1 MTTSDVPGGRA
12 ADAEARIRAA
22 LTQIERIGS
31 EVAARQQREGEQRAE
46 AARRGDLGPDW
57 RAVQRRVDAG
67 ETTLDAVFGGTD
79 ETHEAVAPRARSRAR
94 LQALASQPQDQV
106 PESVADAR
114 GTLKQLRARFGRQTG
129 DLA

>member
-1 MTTSDVPGGRA
+1 MTGSDVPGGRA

-22 LTQIERIGS
+22 LAQIERIGS
-31 EVAARQQREGEQRAE
+31 EVAARQQREGDQRAE

-79 ETHEAVAPRARSRAR
+79 ESREAVALRAGSRAR
-94 LQALASQPQDQV
+94 LEALAGQPVDQV
-106 PESVADAR
+106 PESVADAL
-114 GTLKQLRARFGRQTG
+114 GALEQLRSRFGRQTG
-129 DLA
+129 GRA